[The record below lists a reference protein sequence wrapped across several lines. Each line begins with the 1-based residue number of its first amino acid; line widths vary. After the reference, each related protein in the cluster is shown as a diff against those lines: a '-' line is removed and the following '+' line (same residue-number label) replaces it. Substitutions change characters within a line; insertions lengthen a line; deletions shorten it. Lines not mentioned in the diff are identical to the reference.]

1 LVLNINT
8 YICPHIN
15 NNKMTKLQTLHAQID
30 KEYQRIDMLNR
41 TLSSGSLDFYD
52 FINAEIAEA
61 KDLITKLKA
70 EFNLEYI
77 K

>member
-1 LVLNINT
+1 
-8 YICPHIN
+8 
-15 NNKMTKLQTLHAQID
+15 MTKLKKLHAQID

-61 KDLITKLKA
+61 KDLIAKLKA

>member
-1 LVLNINT
+1 
-8 YICPHIN
+8 
-15 NNKMTKLQTLHAQID
+15 MTNLQTLHAQID
-30 KEYQRIDMLNR
+30 KEYQRIDMLQR

-61 KDLITKLKA
+61 KELIKKLNA
-70 EFNLEYI
+70 EFNLEYN

>member
-1 LVLNINT
+1 MVLKINT

-30 KEYQRIDMLNR
+30 KEYQRIDMLKR

-61 KDLITKLKA
+61 KELITKLKA
-70 EFNLEYI
+70 EFNLEYT

>member
-1 LVLNINT
+1 LVLKINT

-15 NNKMTKLQTLHAQID
+15 SNKMTKLQTLHAQID
-30 KEYQRIDMLNR
+30 KEHQRIDMLKR

-52 FINAEIAEA
+52 FVNAEIAEA
-61 KDLITKLKA
+61 KELIKKLNA
-70 EFNLEYI
+70 EFNLEYN

>member
-30 KEYQRIDMLNR
+30 KEYQRIDMLKR

-61 KDLITKLKA
+61 KELIKKLNA
-70 EFNLEYI
+70 EFNLEYN

>member
-1 LVLNINT
+1 
-8 YICPHIN
+8 
-15 NNKMTKLQTLHAQID
+15 MLQ
-30 KEYQRIDMLNR
+30 R

-61 KDLITKLKA
+61 KELIAKLNA
-70 EFNLEYI
+70 EFNLEYT

>member
-1 LVLNINT
+1 MVLNINT

-30 KEYQRIDMLNR
+30 KEHQRINMLQR

-61 KDLITKLKA
+61 KELIAKLKA
-70 EFNLEYI
+70 EFNLEYT

>member
-1 LVLNINT
+1 
-8 YICPHIN
+8 
-15 NNKMTKLQTLHAQID
+15 MTKLKKLHAQID
-30 KEYQRIDMLNR
+30 KEYQRIDMLKR

-61 KDLITKLKA
+61 KELITKLKA
-70 EFNLEYI
+70 EFNLEYT

>member
-1 LVLNINT
+1 MVLNINT

-15 NNKMTKLQTLHAQID
+15 SNKMTKLQTLHAQID
-30 KEYQRIDMLNR
+30 KEHQRINMLQR

-61 KDLITKLKA
+61 KELIAKLKA
-70 EFNLEYI
+70 EFNLEYT

>member
-1 LVLNINT
+1 MVLNINT

>member
-1 LVLNINT
+1 
-8 YICPHIN
+8 
-15 NNKMTKLQTLHAQID
+15 MTKLKKLHAQID
-30 KEYQRIDMLNR
+30 KEYQRIDMLKR

-70 EFNLEYI
+70 EFNLEYT

>member
-1 LVLNINT
+1 MVLNINT

-15 NNKMTKLQTLHAQID
+15 SNKMTKLQTLHAQID

>member
-1 LVLNINT
+1 LVLKFNT

-15 NNKMTKLQTLHAQID
+15 SNKMTKLQTLHAQID
-30 KEYQRIDMLNR
+30 KEYQRIDMLQR

-61 KDLITKLKA
+61 KELITKLNA
-70 EFNLEYI
+70 EFNLEYN

>member
-1 LVLNINT
+1 MVLKINT

-15 NNKMTKLQTLHAQID
+15 SNKMTKLQTLHAQID
-30 KEYQRIDMLNR
+30 KEHQRINMLQR

-61 KDLITKLKA
+61 NDLITKLKA
-70 EFNLEYI
+70 EFNLEYT

>member
-1 LVLNINT
+1 MLGHKPSL
-8 YICPHIN
+8 
-15 NNKMTKLQTLHAQID
+15 KMTNLQTLHAQID
-30 KEYQRIDMLNR
+30 KEYQRIDMLKR

-61 KDLITKLKA
+61 KALIKKLNA
-70 EFNLEYI
+70 EFNLEYN

>member
-1 LVLNINT
+1 MVLKINT

-30 KEYQRIDMLNR
+30 KEYKRIDMLKR

>member
-1 LVLNINT
+1 MVLNINT

-15 NNKMTKLQTLHAQID
+15 SNKMTKLQTLHAQID
-30 KEYQRIDMLNR
+30 KEHQRIDMLQR

-61 KDLITKLKA
+61 KELIAKLKA
-70 EFNLEYI
+70 EFNLEYT

>member
-1 LVLNINT
+1 MVLNINT

-30 KEYQRIDMLNR
+30 KEHQRIDMLKR

-61 KDLITKLKA
+61 KELITKLNA
-70 EFNLEYI
+70 EFNLEYN

>member
-1 LVLNINT
+1 MVLKINT

-15 NNKMTKLQTLHAQID
+15 NNKMTKLKKLHAQID
-30 KEYQRIDMLNR
+30 KEYQRIDMLKR

-61 KDLITKLKA
+61 KDLIAKLKA

>member
-1 LVLNINT
+1 LVLKINT

-15 NNKMTKLQTLHAQID
+15 SNKMTKLQTLHAQID
-30 KEYQRIDMLNR
+30 KEYQRIDMLKR

-61 KDLITKLKA
+61 KELIAKLKA
-70 EFNLEYI
+70 EFNLEYT

>member
-1 LVLNINT
+1 
-8 YICPHIN
+8 
-15 NNKMTKLQTLHAQID
+15 MTKLQTLHAQIN

>member
-1 LVLNINT
+1 MVLNINT

-15 NNKMTKLQTLHAQID
+15 SNKMTKLQTLHAQID
-30 KEYQRIDMLNR
+30 KEHQRIDMLKR

-61 KDLITKLKA
+61 KELIAKLKA
-70 EFNLEYI
+70 EFNLEYT

>member
-1 LVLNINT
+1 
-8 YICPHIN
+8 
-15 NNKMTKLQTLHAQID
+15 MTKLQTLHAQID

-52 FINAEIAEA
+52 FINSEIAEA
-61 KDLITKLKA
+61 KALIKKLNA
-70 EFNLEYI
+70 EFNLEYN

>member
-1 LVLNINT
+1 MVLNINT

-15 NNKMTKLQTLHAQID
+15 SNKMTNLQTLHAQID
-30 KEYQRIDMLNR
+30 KEYQRIDMLKR

-61 KDLITKLKA
+61 KELIAKLNA
-70 EFNLEYI
+70 EFNLEYT

>member
-1 LVLNINT
+1 
-8 YICPHIN
+8 
-15 NNKMTKLQTLHAQID
+15 MTKLQTLHAQID

-52 FINAEIAEA
+52 FINAEISQA
-61 KDLITKLKA
+61 KELIIKLKA
-70 EFNLEYI
+70 EFNLEYT

>member
-1 LVLNINT
+1 
-8 YICPHIN
+8 
-15 NNKMTKLQTLHAQID
+15 MTKLQTLHAQID
-30 KEYQRIDMLNR
+30 KEYQRIDMLKR

-61 KDLITKLKA
+61 KELITKLKA
-70 EFNLEYI
+70 EFNLEYT